1 MLGIARILWKIDVT
15 FGYIPIG
22 YYKEYWKVSMLANS
36 NILSLGL
43 SLFSHN
49 VLSHLAY
56 VGKNYEVGLFIGLD
70 ATW

>member
-1 MLGIARILWKIDVT
+1 
-15 FGYIPIG
+15 
-22 YYKEYWKVSMLANS
+22 MLANS

-70 ATW
+70 AT